1 MKTKSK
7 TVAVLLLFAALS
19 LCIVPVLAGCAEK
32 HSDLPDY
39 TFTAGGADIAVGDD
53 IDSIAARAGECNGFS
68 SSPSCAG
75 DGADEMYV
83 YNGYRIFVFRAG
95 DTCRITSIELTN
107 DTVRTRE
114 GIRIGD
120 SRSAVIAA
128 YGESYSLSGN
138 RMIYRGKNA
147 TLQFFLKDGKVLSI
161 KYLENGGQS

>member
-7 TVAVLLLFAALS
+7 TVVEILFFAALLFCVVS
-19 LCIVPVLAGCAEK
+19 AGCAEK
-32 HSDLPDY
+32 HSGLPDY

-53 IDSIAARAGECNGFS
+53 IDSIAANAGKCNGFS
-68 SSPSCAG
+68 STPSCAG
-75 DGADEMYV
+75 DGAAEMYV

-147 TLQFFLKDGKVLSI
+147 TLQFFLNDGKVLSI
-161 KYLENGGQS
+161 KYLENGDQR